1 MLKSRLFKNSIYTV
15 AALSCVGLVPFLF
28 NILVARTFGK
38 EVLGEVNIALS
49 FSLIITLFVTN
60 YFGTAGNKFLA
71 EYRGRNYLEPF
82 KFILFSILI
91 VPVLFLTIIV
101 LFLIWQWDYFSSQF
115 SIQPELLLPIIF
127 YIYFRSYYII
137 FRRLFYGVDLVKNYA
152 IIEISSD
159 LVFFISISLVTSLN
173 LPHLLIHTYLMG
185 YIFFTILSLILLSK
199 KYKTLIDPL
208 QSVRHY
214 NYKPILRDV
223 NKYGLLTMIGT
234 SASTGTGYLSM
245 IFTGY
250 YLSTSDAG
258 TYSSV
263 LAIISIL
270 MFLPRLVTQVLL
282 PEFSKLYGAGD
293 YALIIKTLKYTIASL
308 TAIAL
313 VIIVPLFIFSDT
325 ILAIFGPSFSNGS
338 QILRIILPSV
348 FLRIVSVPLITF
360 LSGTKYVLYPNIGG
374 IIIFISSVISWY
386 LLVPSLNLIGIAIG
400 YSFGIILGI
409 VYLIIMSGIKLR
421 KFQLEH

>member
-1 MLKSRLFKNSIYTV
+1 MLGNRLLKNSIYTV
-15 AALSCVGLVPFLF
+15 AALSFVGLVPFIF

-38 EVLGEVNIALS
+38 DVLGEINIALS

-60 YFGTAGNKFLA
+60 FFGTAGNKFLA

-82 KFILFSILI
+82 KFILFFLLLAPIISLTVIAFILI
-91 VPVLFLTIIV
+91 
-101 LFLIWQWDYFSSQF
+101 WKWEYFSSQF
-115 SIQPELLLPIIF
+115 SIQPDLLLPLVLYIF
-127 YIYFRSYYII
+127 FRSYYII
-137 FRRLFYGVDLVKNYA
+137 LRRLFYGVDLVKTYA
-152 IIEISSD
+152 IIEIISD
-159 LVFFISISLVTSLN
+159 LVFFISIGFVVSLN
-173 LPHLLIHTYLMG
+173 LSHYLIHTYLIG
-185 YIFFTILSLILLSK
+185 YIFFTTVSFVMLNK
-199 KYKTLIDPL
+199 KYKALIAPL
-208 QSVRHY
+208 KNVVPF
-214 NYKPILRDV
+214 NYKPVLW
-223 NKYGLLTMIGT
+223 NYSKYGFLTMIGT

-250 YLSTSDAG
+250 YLSTSEAG

-308 TAIAL
+308 TVIAVL
-313 VIIVPLFIFSDT
+313 IIAPLYIFSES
-325 ILAIFGPSFSNGS
+325 ILAIFGPSFSSGS

-348 FLRIVSVPLITF
+348 FLRIISIPLITF

-374 IIIFISSVISWY
+374 VIIFISSVASWY
-386 LLVPSLNLIGIAIG
+386 LFVPSLSLIGIAIG
-400 YSFGIILGI
+400 YSIGIILGI
-409 VYLIIMSGIKLR
+409 LYLITMAGIKLK

>member
-1 MLKSRLFKNSIYTV
+1 
-15 AALSCVGLVPFLF
+15 
-28 NILVARTFGK
+28 
-38 EVLGEVNIALS
+38 
-49 FSLIITLFVTN
+49 
-60 YFGTAGNKFLA
+60 
-71 EYRGRNYLEPF
+71 
-82 KFILFSILI
+82 
-91 VPVLFLTIIV
+91 
-101 LFLIWQWDYFSSQF
+101 
-115 SIQPELLLPIIF
+115 
-127 YIYFRSYYII
+127 
-137 FRRLFYGVDLVKNYA
+137 
-152 IIEISSD
+152 
-159 LVFFISISLVTSLN
+159 
-173 LPHLLIHTYLMG
+173 MG

-208 QSVRHY
+208 QSVRDY

-308 TAIAL
+308 TAISL
-313 VIIVPLFIFSDT
+313 LIIVPLFIFSDT

-360 LSGTKYVLYPNIGG
+360 LSGTRYVLYPNIGG
-374 IIIFISSVISWY
+374 IIIFISSVMSWY

-409 VYLIIMSGIKLR
+409 LYLIIMSGIKLR